1 MFEIFN
7 GRFVYISTKPPNP
20 QAGYGDEVVVP
31 ASACK
36 ALQFKGTFKCRDV
49 QFGLWGSGWII
60 MVNTITVHLFT
71 V

>member
-36 ALQFKGTFKCRDV
+36 ALQFKRPLMCGDV
-49 QFGLWGSGWII
+49 
-60 MVNTITVHLFT
+60 
-71 V
+71 